1 MQPVCPWREPWPSR
15 KSPWAGSSSATL
27 TPGTGATWTALSSPR
42 RPGPAQGQG
51 LATLRFNFRGVGG
64 SRGAWDEG
72 RGEQDDVRAALAF
85 LGQRLSPTAALAL
98 AGYSF
103 GASMA
108 ARVAAGSDRL
118 AGLALIAPPLA
129 SPGWQPLSAFHV
141 EGPILLVAGRDDQ
154 YCPPDALAALGR
166 MIPAATIIV
175 VDGTDHFF
183 FTALE
188 ALASAVAGWA
198 GRIKR

>member
-1 MQPVCPWREPWPSR
+1 ME
-15 KSPWAGSSSATL
+15 SSSATL

-42 RPGPAQGQG
+42 RPGPA
-51 LATLRFNFRGVGG
+51 RGRAWPPFASIFAG
-64 SRGAWDEG
+64 SGAPGGAWDEG

-129 SPGWQPLSAFHV
+129 SPGWQPLSALNV

-198 GRIKR
+198 SRIKR